1 VSNIVTIK
9 IPQYSDYSS

>member
-9 IPQYSDYSS
+9 IPQYCDYSS